1 MSDPSDSDYLIVDT
15 NVAVKWYL
23 TEDLEEEALRVL
35 DAVELGDVQLLAPDT
50 LGPEFWNVLWQRY
63 RQGELSLDEVKD
75 YWDAFEES
83 PLLFGEVLP
92 LMPLA
97 TEIATRSKCIIY
109 DALFVALAEYEDTV
123 VVTADGKLFRALE
136 DAPYAKRGVHLKDIT
151 NALLRPSES
160 R

>member
-1 MSDPSDSDYLIVDT
+1 MSDPSDPDYLIVDT

-35 DAVELGDVQLLAPDT
+35 DTGELGDVQLLAPDT
-50 LGPEFWNVLWQRY
+50 LEPEFWNVLWQRY
-63 RQGELSLDEVKD
+63 RQGELSLDDVKD

-97 TEIATRSKCIIY
+97 TEIATRSECIIY
-109 DALFVALAEYEDTV
+109 DALFVALAESEDTV
-123 VVTADGKLFRALE
+123 VVTADGKLLKALE
-136 DAPYAKRGVHLKDIT
+136 GTPYAKRGVHLKAIT
-151 NALLRPSES
+151 DAYLRSS
-160 R
+160 QRR